1 MTRMEGAPVDDD
13 GLHPTGNDRTAE
25 GIAAAPLPTRSKLR
39 ARQNLLI
46 QSWRFTRFTLKM
58 MRIIF
63 RGHG

>member
-1 MTRMEGAPVDDD
+1 
-13 GLHPTGNDRTAE
+13 
-25 GIAAAPLPTRSKLR
+25 LPTRSKLR